1 MNNPLPNI
9 STHVPLTAN
18 LPKESNDLSVGRP
31 DLPTPSLWQEAVQ
44 CTHKVTKKVAVVA
57 RVDWG
62 TNMFRAFYP
71 DEGEIDPTTSKPKG
85 RFSERTEW
93 EQCNAWDV
101 AVTFSPRELERQKA
115 LTLLEDEMGRLDPT
129 ESAAVMVLVDGD
141 DPVRGLAKLE
151 ALRRLGVIKMSPA
164 AAQVVMAE
172 TKKAGK

>member
-9 STHVPLTAN
+9 ATHVPLTTD
-18 LPKESNDLSVGRP
+18 LPKEGTDLAVGRP
-31 DLPTPSLWQEAVQ
+31 DLPTPSLWQHSVQ
-44 CTHKVTKKVAVVA
+44 CTHKITKKVAVVA

-71 DEGEIDPTTSKPKG
+71 DEGDADPTTGKPKG

-93 EQCNAWDV
+93 EQCHDWDV
-101 AVTFSPRELERQKA
+101 SVTFSPRELERQKA
-115 LTLLEDEMGRLDPT
+115 LSMLEDEMTKLDPA

-141 DPVRGLAKLE
+141 DPVKGLAKLE

-164 AAQVVMAE
+164 AAQAVMTE
-172 TKKAGK
+172 GKKK